1 MATIPNGPRPGQ
13 FGPRPTDTADALEV
27 QQAILRELVA
37 IRKLFDE
44 FAAVF
49 LNARF
54 YGTGTDRW
62 SRRR

>member
-1 MATIPNGPRPGQ
+1 MGVIKIPPPRENDNS
-13 FGPRPTDTADALEV
+13 PTLEALK
-27 QQAILRELVA
+27 AIHRELVA
-37 IRKLFDE
+37 LRKVLDE
-44 FAAVF
+44 FANVF